1 MGIVFCRFIL
11 KTDNTVFGLVCGVM
25 SHKND
30 WPLLT
35 NTFFSIWKVCAWVML
50 WLSDPRPRL
59 ISKGTPHGVT
69 NWLKIG
75 HGQRGNRMTHSQD
88 SRTLNKTLELP
99 CNFWL
104 SPFGAPNTEMSII
117 YLQIATIGVWRPVCQ
132 IFWTHT
138 SHWGKIFL
146 ESLGTYLGTQFWVPT
161 LWWQFTKSW
170 LLEPNSYSKH
180 DWVIFGS
187 KS

>member
-1 MGIVFCRFIL
+1 MCFVDSFWRQITLYLASCVVWCHT
-11 KTDNTVFGLVCGVM
+11 KTIGHYSQTHFSPFEKCVC
-25 SHKND
+25 
-30 WPLLT
+30 L
-35 NTFFSIWKVCAWVML
+35 AWVML
-50 WLSDPRPRL
+50 WLSDPRSRL
-59 ISKGTPHGVT
+59 ISKGTPHCVT

-88 SRTLNKTLELP
+88 SRTLNKTSELP

-104 SPFGAPNTEMSII
+104 SPFRAPSIEMSII

-132 IFWTHT
+132 TFWTHT

-146 ESLGTYLGTQFWVPT
+146 ESLGTFLGTQFWVPT

-170 LLEPNSYSKH
+170 LLEPN
-180 DWVIFGS
+180 IQNMIE
-187 KS
+187 